1 MSAPYCG
8 APAAPDA
15 LWSRWNLDP
24 ILLAALVALAGLYA
38 LGAMRLERRARGAGL
53 GGLSHREQAAFYVG
67 WTLAAVALVSPLC
80 ALSVSLFSARVGQHM
95 LLVLVAAPLVAIG
108 RPFAALAILVARSD
122 DPGPSPSPRTSPL
135 IASACFAALLW
146 FWHAPGPYAATFS
159 SSIVYWSMHISL
171 FGAALWLWGGIDR
184 TLAGSMRVVGAGVIS
199 SVQMGFLGVLIT
211 LAPRA
216 VYTPHALTTAAWG
229 LTPLQDQQL
238 GGAIM
243 WIPGCLIFLMVSMLA
258 LGPALAAPSR
268 EHAPTPLKLRVP

>member
-8 APAAPDA
+8 APASPEAF
-15 LWSRWNLDP
+15 WSRWNLDP
-24 ILLAALVALAGLYA
+24 VLVAALVTLAALYA
-38 LGAMRLERRARGAGL
+38 LGAMRLDRRSPADPGAPVR
-53 GGLSHREQAAFYVG
+53 REQAAFYVG
-67 WTLAAVALVSPLC
+67 WTITAVALVSPLC

-108 RPFAALAILVARSD
+108 RPFAALGGLIAR
-122 DPGPSPSPRTSPL
+122 PGVTRQRSPL
-135 IASACFAALLW
+135 QPPLLASAAFAGLLW

-159 SSIVYWSMHISL
+159 STFVYWSMHISL
-171 FGAALWLWGGIDR
+171 FGAALWLWSGLDR

-216 VYTPHALTTAAWG
+216 IYTPHALTTGAWA

-243 WIPGCLIFLMVSMLA
+243 WIPGCLVFLMVSMLA
-258 LGPALAAPSR
+258 LGPALAAQSAQHP
-268 EHAPTPLKLRVP
+268 PPMKLRAR